1 LSRYYGF
8 SIAEI
13 GDMSMYQFHSY
24 LNEIPKVEKI
34 FSGKKSD
41 GKKPLS
47 GKELVSRAKQKGLRT
62 PKHF

>member
-1 LSRYYGF
+1 
-8 SIAEI
+8 
-13 GDMSMYQFHSY
+13 MSMYQFHSY